1 MVRAVAGQGVPS
13 PGKIGLTLAA
23 FASFLIVVRIFSA
36 AWAVMTLHGF
46 RLARTGEDLRLEYGL
61 LTRVTATIPIHR
73 IQALTIQEGPL
84 HRLCG
89 RVTIRVDT
97 AGGEGQGAA
106 QAQRQKLAP
115 ILRRGEVE
123 GFLRTVLPD
132 HDPDVLWNGVDP
144 RGFRRQLTKSAI
156 LVTLLGVVLAWPLRV
171 WAAPLLVV
179 MFGWAAVHAR
189 QWIRRLG
196 WAATNDAVLFRSGW
210 VWRNTTIAPLGK
222 IQIVAVHESPF
233 DRRLRMAGVVV
244 DTAGA
249 SGESHRVHIPYLSR
263 DTADGLAGSLA
274 VHAARSTFRW

>member
-1 MVRAVAGQGVPS
+1 M
-13 PGKIGLTLAA
+13 
-23 FASFLIVVRIFSA
+23 
-36 AWAVMTLHGF
+36 
-46 RLARTGEDLRLEYGL
+46 
-61 LTRVTATIPIHR
+61 
-73 IQALTIQEGPL
+73 
-84 HRLCG
+84 
-89 RVTIRVDT
+89 
-97 AGGEGQGAA
+97 
-106 QAQRQKLAP
+106 
-115 ILRRGEVE
+115 
-123 GFLRTVLPD
+123 LPD

-144 RGFRRQLTKSAI
+144 RGFRRKLTKSAI

-171 WAAPLLVV
+171 WALPLLVL

-196 WAATNDAVLFRSGW
+196 WATTNDAVLFRSGW